1 MRPTTCAIPT
11 ASPATKGLIHMQ
23 MFRRLFIAAAS
34 AGLLSGL
41 FVTLIHQVTT
51 VPVILAAE
59 VFEKAGEE
67 QAPAAAPAADAAT
80 TEDSDAAHDHDH
92 GGAEWEPQDGFQRN
106 AFTVLADLLT
116 GVGFALLLIAGY
128 AVSGRSIDWRQ
139 GVYWGLAGF
148 AIFILAPS
156 VGLPPEMPGTA
167 AADLTA
173 RQVWWVATAVMT
185 AGGLG
190 LLFYVREP
198 KPLWVAV
205 ALALIVAPQAIGAP
219 QPDAYAS
226 AAPEALAHRFIVA
239 TMIASLLFWALLGAL
254 SGYFYKRFVQPVV

>member
-1 MRPTTCAIPT
+1 
-11 ASPATKGLIHMQ
+11 MQ

-59 VFEKAGEE
+59 VFEKAADE
-67 QAPAAAPAADAAT
+67 QAPAAAPAADAAAT
-80 TEDSDAAHDHDH
+80 PAAASTADAATGESHEGHDH
-92 GGAEWEPQDGFQRN
+92 GAMEWEPQDGFERT

-116 GVGFALLLIAGY
+116 GIGFSLLLIAGF
-128 AVSGRSIDWRQ
+128 AVSGRAVDWRQ

-148 AIFILAPS
+148 AVFILAPGL
-156 VGLPPEMPGTA
+156 GLPPEIPGTA

-173 RQVWWVATAVMT
+173 RQIWWVATALLT

-190 LLFYVREP
+190 LLFYVKEP
-198 KPLWVAV
+198 KPLWVIV
-205 ALALIVAPQAIGAP
+205 ALALIVLPQAIGAP
-219 QPDAYAS
+219 QPDEYSS
-226 AAPEALAHRFIVA
+226 AAPEALAHRFVVA
-239 TMIASLLFWALLGAL
+239 TMIATLLFWAVVGAL
-254 SGYFYKRFVQPVV
+254 SGYFYKRFVQPVA

>member
-1 MRPTTCAIPT
+1 
-11 ASPATKGLIHMQ
+11 MQ

-59 VFEKAGEE
+59 VFEKAADE
-67 QAPAAAPAADAAT
+67 QAPAAPAADATTAPAANAASSTAADAAT
-80 TEDSDAAHDHDH
+80 TESHEAHDHDH
-92 GGAEWEPQDGFQRN
+92 GGMEWEPQDGFERN

-148 AIFILAPS
+148 TVFILAPS
-156 VGLPPEMPGTA
+156 VGLPPEVPGTA
-167 AADLTA
+167 SADLTA
-173 RQVWWVATAVMT
+173 RQIWWVATALLT

-190 LLFYVREP
+190 LLFYAREP
-198 KPLWVAV
+198 KPLWVV
-205 ALALIVAPQAIGAP
+205 IALALIVVPQAIGAP
-219 QPDAYAS
+219 QPDEYHS
-226 AAPEALAHRFIVA
+226 AAPEALAHRFIAA
-239 TMIASLLFWALLGAL
+239 TMIASLLFWSVLGAL
-254 SGYFYKRFVQPVV
+254 SGYFYKRFVQPVA

>member
-1 MRPTTCAIPT
+1 
-11 ASPATKGLIHMQ
+11 MQ

-59 VFEKAGEE
+59 VFEKAAE
-67 QAPAAAPAADAAT
+67 APAPAADVAPSAADAAS
-80 TEDSDAAHDHDH
+80 TEQAHDHDH
-92 GGAEWEPQDGFQRN
+92 AAEGHTHGGDEWEPQDGFERT
-106 AFTVLADLLT
+106 AYTVLADLLT
-116 GVGFALLLIAGY
+116 GVGFALLLIAVF
-128 AVSGRSIDWRQ
+128 AVSGRAVDWRQ

-148 AIFILAPS
+148 AIFILAPGL
-156 VGLPPEMPGTA
+156 GLPPEVPGTA

-173 RQVWWVATAVMT
+173 RQIWWVATALLT
-185 AGGLG
+185 AGGLA

-205 ALALIVAPQAIGAP
+205 ALALIVVPQAIGAP
-219 QPDAYAS
+219 QPDEYAS

-239 TMIASLLFWALLGAL
+239 TMIAQLLFWAVLGAL
-254 SGYFYKRFVQPVV
+254 SGYFYKRFVHEPAA

>member
-1 MRPTTCAIPT
+1 
-11 ASPATKGLIHMQ
+11 

-59 VFEKAGEE
+59 VFEKAAEE
-67 QAPAAAPAADAAT
+67 QAPAADAAT
-80 TEDSDAAHDHDH
+80 PAANTTTTEESHEAHDHDH
-92 GGAEWEPQDGFQRN
+92 GAAEWEPEDGFERN
-106 AFTVLADLLT
+106 AYTVLADLLT
-116 GVGFALLLIAGY
+116 GVGFALLLIAGF
-128 AVSGRSIDWRQ
+128 AVSGRAVDWRQ

-148 AIFILAPS
+148 TVFILAPGL
-156 VGLPPEMPGTA
+156 GLPPEVPGTA

-173 RQVWWVATAVMT
+173 RQVWWVATAALT
-185 AGGLG
+185 AGGLA

-198 KPLWVAV
+198 KPLWVAL

-219 QPDAYAS
+219 QPAEYAS

-239 TMIASLLFWALLGAL
+239 TMIASLLFWAVLGAL
-254 SGYFYKRFVQPVV
+254 SGYFYKRFVAPA

>member
-1 MRPTTCAIPT
+1 
-11 ASPATKGLIHMQ
+11 MQ

-59 VFEKAGEE
+59 VFEKAADE
-67 QAPAAAPAADAAT
+67 QAPAAAPAADAAATPAADVASST
-80 TEDSDAAHDHDH
+80 TLDAAAPAESHEGHDH
-92 GGAEWEPQDGFQRN
+92 GAAEWEPQDGFERT

-116 GVGFALLLIAGY
+116 GIGFSLLLIAGF
-128 AVSGRSIDWRQ
+128 AVSGRTVDWRQ

-148 AIFILAPS
+148 AVFILAPS
-156 VGLPPEMPGTA
+156 LGLPPEIPGTA

-173 RQVWWVATAVMT
+173 RQIWWVATALLT

-190 LLFYVREP
+190 LLFYVKEP
-198 KPLWVAV
+198 KPLWVIV
-205 ALALIVAPQAIGAP
+205 ALALIVLPQAIGAP
-219 QPDAYAS
+219 QPDEYSS
-226 AAPEALAHRFIVA
+226 AAPEALAHRFVVA
-239 TMIASLLFWALLGAL
+239 TMIATLLFWAVVGAL
-254 SGYFYKRFVQPVV
+254 SGYFYKRFVQPAA